1 MSKNNLDLSIVIPFR
16 SDGGIRDKQLA
27 YQLKRFE
34 LVMPS
39 VEIIVVEDKFD
50 GKEWVEFN
58 KAKLLNKGVKKS
70 TKNNILILDVDVLLP
85 KENIVN
91 ALNVIKHHGLIFP
104 FNKVLFIQ
112 NQESK
117 DVMRRVVDVPKVDM
131 RFAHEKEKNNYDT
144 WGVYMISKEDYV
156 KIGGHEERYVGW
168 GGEDGSFISTAMCLI
183 DKPYLR
189 MEGKAYHL
197 YHDKPKETRTI
208 VGDKRALYTR
218 YLQARYNREEMLE
231 IIKERTYE

>member
-1 MSKNNLDLSIVIPFR
+1 MKQKLDLSVIIPFR
-16 SDGGIRDKQLA
+16 SDKDIRDKQLR
-27 YQLKRFE
+27 YQLERFK

-39 VEIIVVEDKFD
+39 VEVIVVQDKFN

-58 KAKLLNKGVKKS
+58 KAKLINQGVRQATKS
-70 TKNNILILDVDVLLP
+70 NILMLDVDVILP

-91 ALNVIKHHGLIFP
+91 ALDVVEHHGLIFP
-104 FNKVLFIQ
+104 FNKVVFIQ
-112 NQESK
+112 KQESK
-117 DVMRRVVDVPKVDM
+117 DIMRKVVDVPKVDM
-131 RFAHEKEKNNYDT
+131 RFARENEKNNYDT
-144 WGVYMISKEDYV
+144 WGVYMISKEDYI

-168 GGEDGSFISTAMCLI
+168 GGEDGSFIATSMALI

-218 YLQARYNREEMLE
+218 YLQARYNREEMLK
-231 IIKERTYE
+231 IISERNYE